1 MMTEQNDPRFPIGK
15 LEPRPFSDSQKESW
29 LADILFLPRQL
40 EYSVLNLDEVHLD
53 TPYREGGWTVR
64 QLVHHVADSH
74 MNAYMRTKLAYTE
87 DNPTI
92 KPYDQDAWVK
102 LHDVSSVPINM
113 SLTLLH
119 ALHARWYDF
128 LKSLPDDAWQRTAMH
143 PESKRQF
150 TIWEFL
156 GLYAWHGRHHVAHIT
171 TLRERMGW

>member
-1 MMTEQNDPRFPIGK
+1 MMNETVDPRFPIGK
-15 LEPRPFSDSQKESW
+15 FEAQPYSEKQKEAW
-29 LADILFLPRQL
+29 LTDILFLPRQL
-40 EYSVLNLDEVHLD
+40 EYAVLNLDEVHLD

-74 MNAYMRTKLAYTE
+74 MNAYMRTKLAFTE

-102 LHDVSSVPINM
+102 LQDVATVPINM

-119 ALHARWYDF
+119 ALHTRWYEF
-128 LKSLPDDAWQRTAMH
+128 LKSIPDEAWQRTAVH
-143 PESKRQF
+143 PESQRQF

-156 GLYAWHGRHHVAHIT
+156 GIYAWHGRHHVAHVNA
-171 TLRERMGW
+171 LRERMGW

>member
-1 MMTEQNDPRFPIGK
+1 MTENTNPSFPIGK
-15 LEPRPFSDSQKESW
+15 YEPAPFSEKLRESR

-40 EYSVLNLDEVHLD
+40 EYAVLNLDEWQLD
-53 TPYREGGWTVR
+53 TPYRDGGWTVR

-74 MNAYMRTKLAYTE
+74 MNAYIRFKLGMTE

-102 LHDVSSVPINM
+102 LHDVANVPTNI

-119 ALHARWYDF
+119 ALHTRWYDF
-128 LKSLPDDAWQRTAMH
+128 LKSLSEGDLHRTVVH
-143 PESKRQF
+143 PESGKQF
-150 TIWEFL
+150 TLWEFL

-171 TLRERMGW
+171 ALRERMGW